1 MSKLRQ
7 DPSWPLRRPTAA
19 RVLFA
24 CKVLGAL
31 AAVLGALAAATS
43 AAVAVMSLAVGG

>member
-7 DPSWPLRRPTAA
+7 GPSWPPRRPTAA

-24 CKVLGAL
+24 CKVLGTL
-31 AAVLGALAAATS
+31 AAVTS
-43 AAVAVMSLAVGG
+43 AAVAVVQLALGP